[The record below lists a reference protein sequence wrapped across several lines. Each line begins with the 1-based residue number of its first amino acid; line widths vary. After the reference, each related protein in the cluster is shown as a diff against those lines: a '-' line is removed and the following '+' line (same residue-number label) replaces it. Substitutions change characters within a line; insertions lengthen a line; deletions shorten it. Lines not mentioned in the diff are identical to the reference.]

1 MLLHPLFGT
10 KHVGLLG
17 AFLLFALELGPMCG
31 RVLLGSTHSVVGIWV
46 ELLIALLGDNFLL
59 LGCLMRQL

>member
-17 AFLLFALELGPMCG
+17 VFLLFA
-31 RVLLGSTHSVVGIWV
+31 RVCCCVVVAGLSHSVVGIWV

>member
-17 AFLLFALELGPMCG
+17 VFLLFARVCCCVVVVWVVPLCG
-31 RVLLGSTHSVVGIWV
+31 RDLGAVYLSPCLAI
-46 ELLIALLGDNFLL
+46 NFC
-59 LGCLMRQL
+59 CLVA